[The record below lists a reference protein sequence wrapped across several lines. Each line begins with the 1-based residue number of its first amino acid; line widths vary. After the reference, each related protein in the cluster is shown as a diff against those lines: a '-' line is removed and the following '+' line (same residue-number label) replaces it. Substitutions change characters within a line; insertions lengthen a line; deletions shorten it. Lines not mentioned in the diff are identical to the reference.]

1 MDVVRRIQAFNAG
14 REPERLQL
22 KYQRMHGDVF
32 AFFRATCHLFHDRL
46 PRTGVLRSAPLA
58 WACGDLHFENFGSY
72 RGDNRQVYFDLTDF
86 DEAAL
91 APASWDLLR
100 LLTSLWVGAGSL
112 GLRRREAQ
120 HLGQALLGA
129 YTAALADGKAYWI
142 ERETAQG
149 LVHTLLD
156 GLKDRKRADFLASR
170 THRAGPRRLLRLD
183 NGKALPA
190 SAAQRGLVAGFMA
203 GFAKA
208 QPDPDRFKL
217 LDVARRIAGLG
228 SLGSERFV
236 LLVQGAGGAA
246 GASLLDL
253 KGAQASSLLPHLAGL
268 PGAVQPRW
276 PNEAER
282 VVALQ
287 RRLQAVPMALLQ
299 AVRLGQAPSVQPYVL
314 RELQPSEDRV
324 SLHRAD
330 HALAEL
336 AQVIGHM
343 GRLLAWAQLR
353 SAGRQGSAPA
363 DALIDF
369 GQRKKW
375 PDRLL
380 DVAQDLALQVRRDAA
395 VFDAAFD
402 AGAFAP
408 ARPPG
413 AQPSTA

>member
-22 KYQRMHGDVF
+22 KYRRMRGDAF

-100 LLTSLWVGAGSL
+100 LLTSLWVGAKSL
-112 GLRRREAQ
+112 GLRRLEVQ
-120 HLGQALLGA
+120 HLGQVLVDA
-129 YTAALADGKAYWI
+129 YTAALAEGKAYWI

-149 LVHTLLD
+149 LVHQLLD

-170 THRAGPRRLLRLD
+170 TEKRGRRQVLRVD

-190 SAAQRGLVAGFMA
+190 SDAQRAVVADFLA
-203 GFAKA
+203 GFARSQA
-208 QPDPDRFKL
+208 DPGQFKV
-217 LDVARRIAGLG
+217 LDVARRIAGLSSMG
-228 SLGSERFV
+228 SGRFV
-236 LLVQGAGGAA
+236 VLVQGRGGDEA
-246 GASLLDL
+246 ASLLDL
-253 KGAQASSLLPHLAGL
+253 KPAGPSSLLPHLGRLAGV
-268 PGAVQPRW
+268 VQPRW
-276 PNEAER
+276 PDQAQR

-299 AVRLGQAPSVQPYVL
+299 PVLICETPYVL
-314 RELQPSEDRV
+314 RELQPSEDRI
-324 SLHRAD
+324 SLDRAD
-330 HALAEL
+330 HSLPEM
-336 AQVIGHM
+336 AQVITSM

-375 PDRLL
+375 PAKLL
-380 DVAQDLALQVRRDAA
+380 DIAQDMADQMRRDAA

-402 AGAFAP
+402 DGAFGP
-408 ARPPG
+408 AGPPS
-413 AQPSTA
+413 AT

>member
-299 AVRLGQAPSVQPYVL
+299 AVRLGQAPSVQPCVL

-330 HALAEL
+330 HALAEM

-408 ARPPG
+408 AGPPG
-413 AQPSTA
+413 APPSTA

>member
-22 KYQRMHGDVF
+22 KYQRMHGDAF

-46 PRTGVLRSAPLA
+46 PRTGVLRSAPLV

-112 GLRRREAQ
+112 GLRRREVQ

-129 YTAALADGKAYWI
+129 YGAALAEGKAYWI

-149 LVHTLLD
+149 LVHRLLD

-170 THRAGPRRLLRLD
+170 TSKTGARRVLRVD

-190 SAAQRGLVAGFMA
+190 SAAQRDAVAGFMA

-208 QPDPDRFKL
+208 QPEPDRFKL
-217 LDVARRIAGLG
+217 FDVARRIAGLG
-228 SLGSERFV
+228 SLGTERFV
-236 LLVQGAGGAA
+236 VLVQGAGGAA

-253 KGAQASSLLPHLAGL
+253 KGAQPSSLLPHLAGL

-276 PNEAER
+276 PNQADR

-299 AVRLGQAPSVQPYVL
+299 AVWLGDAPCVL
-314 RELQPSEDRV
+314 RELQPSEDRI
-324 SLHRAD
+324 SLDRAD
-330 HALAEL
+330 HSLAEM

-353 SAGRQGSAPA
+353 SAGRQGAAPA

-369 GQRKKW
+369 GLRKKW
-375 PDRLL
+375 PDRLM
-380 DVAQDLALQVRRDAA
+380 DIAQDLAQQVRRDAV

-408 ARPPG
+408 AGPP
-413 AQPSTA
+413 ATPPSTA

>member
-22 KYQRMHGDVF
+22 KYQRMRGDAF

-100 LLTSLWVGAGSL
+100 LLTSLWMGANSL

-129 YTAALADGKAYWI
+129 YTTALADGKAYWI

-149 LVHTLLD
+149 LVHRLLD

-170 THRAGPRRLLRLD
+170 TDKAGSRRVLRVD

-190 SAAQRGLVAGFMA
+190 SAAQRDAVAGFMA

-208 QPDPDRFKL
+208 QPEPDRFKL

-228 SLGSERFV
+228 SLGSQRFV
-236 LLVQGAGGAA
+236 VLVAGAGGAA

-253 KGAQASSLLPHLAGL
+253 KSAQPSSLLPHLAGL

-276 PNEAER
+276 PDQAVR
-282 VVALQ
+282 LVALQ

-299 AVRLGQAPSVQPYVL
+299 AVWLGETPCLL
-314 RELQPSEDRV
+314 RELQPAEDRI
-324 SLHRAD
+324 SLDRAD
-330 HALAEL
+330 HSLAEM
-336 AQVIGHM
+336 AQVVGSM

-380 DVAQDLALQVRRDAA
+380 DIAQDLAQQVRRDAA

-402 AGAFAP
+402 EGAFAP
-408 ARPPG
+408 AG
-413 AQPSTA
+413 

>member
-22 KYQRMHGDVF
+22 KYQRMHGDAF

-112 GLRRREAQ
+112 GLRRREVQ

-129 YTAALADGKAYWI
+129 YGAALAEGKAYWI

-149 LVHTLLD
+149 LVHRLLD

-170 THRAGPRRLLRLD
+170 TSKAGARRALRVD

-190 SAAQRGLVAGFMA
+190 SAAQRDAVAGFMA

-208 QPDPDRFKL
+208 QPEPDRFKL

-228 SLGSERFV
+228 SLGTERFV
-236 LLVQGAGGAA
+236 VLVQGAGGAA

-253 KGAQASSLLPHLAGL
+253 KGAQPSSLLPHLAGL

-276 PNEAER
+276 PNQADR

-299 AVRLGQAPSVQPYVL
+299 AVWLGDAPCVL
-314 RELQPSEDRV
+314 RELQPSEDRI
-324 SLHRAD
+324 SLDRAD
-330 HALAEL
+330 HSLAEM

-369 GQRKKW
+369 GLRKKW
-375 PDRLL
+375 PDRLM
-380 DVAQDLALQVRRDAA
+380 DIAQDLAQQVRRDAV

-408 ARPPG
+408 AGPP
-413 AQPSTA
+413 ATPPSTA